1 MFNFLLKV
9 VLIGDS
15 RVGISEFIISVEFVT
30 STLQDWKLMSTST
43 FCCGKLY
50 ISEARNKLALESIER
65 AAKQFP
71 DAPIVNEFKDE
82 TYNRVGYTLVSLS
95 SDSLKNAVFS
105 MAKAAYEVIDL
116 DLHTGSHPRL
126 GVVDHICFHPLA
138 ATSLEQVATIARAI
152 AKEVGSKLKVT
163 WQVNITFKPLPPQ
176 PHVKGCLC
184 TSVAPPMNVCNHG
197 LGWAAV
203 PCYTYGAA
211 RKDQRSLDAV
221 RRELGY
227 YKPNASGQ
235 QWSGGLQAAVL
246 PLEPDEGPA
255 QVVKAKGVVV
265 IGATKWVDNYNVPV
279 FCTDICTVGRIARR
293 VSGRGG
299 GLASVQSLALVHDN
313 NVIEVACKMLEPS
326 EVGGEQVQGLIEQLG
341 AQACVKVGKGYF
353 TDLSPDAI
361 VRTYFKLTSSS

>member
-1 MFNFLLKV
+1 MHFYNNKYHVLGFGYEIIFIQLFVCLLYYTENSNFFINKLSGLCVHMYQIHPAYSIVQKHWTYYSVQVLLNAH
-9 VLIGDS
+9 LS
-15 RVGISEFIISVEFVT
+15 LNT
-30 STLQDWKLMSTST
+30 HSTYFCSKKDWKLMSTST

-116 DLHTGSHPRL
+116 DLHTGNHPRL

-152 AKEVGSKLKVT
+152 AKEVGSMLK
-163 WQVNITFKPLPPQ
+163 
-176 PHVKGCLC
+176 
-184 TSVAPPMNVCNHG
+184 
-197 LGWAAV
+197 
-203 PCYTYGAA
+203 
-211 RKDQRSLDAV
+211 
-221 RRELGY
+221 
-227 YKPNASGQ
+227 
-235 QWSGGLQAAVL
+235 GGLQSAVL

-279 FCTDICTVGRIARR
+279 FCTDISTVGRIARR

-313 NVIEVACKMLEPS
+313 NVIEVACKMLEPG
-326 EVGGEQVQGLIEQLG
+326 EVGGEQVQGLVEQLG

-361 VRTYFKLTSSS
+361 VQTYFKLTSSS

>member
-9 VLIGDS
+9 ALIGDS
-15 RVGISEFIISVEFVT
+15 RVGISEFIIGVEFIT

-152 AKEVGSKLKVT
+152 AKEVGSKLK
-163 WQVNITFKPLPPQ
+163 
-176 PHVKGCLC
+176 
-184 TSVAPPMNVCNHG
+184 
-197 LGWAAV
+197 V